1 MKMNV
6 KQVQIDY
13 YRYYDP
19 LFEGARIIL
28 NALGEAYTP
37 EYISGISGS
46 AFKIAAGC
54 PSRPTCVKD
63 FWPPEFFGYMG
74 YEIKEYPASDIDKDM
89 VEAVK
94 ESIDNGKPA
103 LVWHAFREEEWDVVC
118 GYDEEAKQFIGW
130 GTYGGG
136 EYRREPWDRAKNSN
150 VYGFGA
156 IVVRE
161 KTSVLNEREAEI
173 SSLKKAVEHARKESG
188 EEELAATEGIQG
200 YKKWAEM
207 YSKPG
212 ADRSVA
218 CAYCHETYSS
228 VRRAAVIYLN
238 GLADKYGG
246 GAAVHLKEAA
256 SFFAKEAAKL
266 DEAAPYITWSSPWGV
281 DEPRSKNL
289 APILKAASEQY
300 EKGIESIEK
309 ALAVL
314 A

>member
-1 MKMNV
+1 MKQIN
-6 KQVQIDY
+6 IDY

-19 LFEGARIIL
+19 IFEGIRVIL
-28 NALGEAYTP
+28 NALGEKYTP

-63 FWPPEFFGYMG
+63 FWTNDFFKYMG
-74 YEIKEYPASDIDKDM
+74 YEIKEYPASGKNGDM
-89 VEAVK
+89 ITAVIK
-94 ESIDNGKPA
+94 SIDNGKPA

-136 EYRREPWDRAKNSN
+136 EYRRESWDRAKTSN

-156 IVVRE
+156 IIVGE
-161 KTSVLNEREAEI
+161 KTSILNEQEAEI
-173 SSLKKAVEHARKESG
+173 NSLKKAVEHARKESDKEG
-188 EEELAATEGIQG
+188 LAELEGIQG

-228 VRRAAVIYLN
+228 VRKAAVIYLN

-246 GAAVHLKEAA
+246 TAAVYLKETA
-256 SFFAKEAAKL
+256 SCFNKEAGELSK
-266 DEAAPYITWSSPWGV
+266 AAPYITWSSPWGV
-281 DEPRSKNL
+281 DEERSKNL

-300 EKGIESIEK
+300 EKGIEFIEK
-309 ALAVL
+309 ALTVL
-314 A
+314 